1 MKYLLTYAYEGKRR
15 GERVSGQGSTVMTVT
30 STDKITPELI
40 NDAIEWV
47 RNNFE
52 EHTTIYAIAPMGW
65 YKFDDEEGS
74 DSK

>member
-15 GERVSGQGSTVMTVT
+15 GEKVSGQGSTVMTVT

-47 RNNFE
+47 RNDLE
-52 EHTTIYAIAPMGW
+52 SKHTTIYAIAPMGW
-65 YKFDDEEGS
+65 FKFDEEGS
-74 DSK
+74 ESE